1 MNSKSVLQKASL
13 LALAATTCPF
23 LVSLTAIAADSAET
37 HWAFLPPQKSPL
49 PTLDVPAAA
58 NPVDRFVL
66 ARLEQEGLRQNGPA
80 DRERLIRRVTFDLTG
95 LPPSLEEIDAFVH
108 DGSEN
113 AYERVVDRLLAS
125 RRFGERM
132 AVAWLDVARYGD
144 TSVFHGDGP
153 RDMWAWRDW
162 VIDAYNDNKSFADFT
177 IEQLAGDL
185 LPAPDVRD
193 LVASAFNRNNATTDE
208 GGAIA
213 EEFRVEYAV
222 DRVKTTSMAWLGL
235 SMECAQ
241 CHEHKYDPIS
251 QEEYYK
257 FFAYFNQSSDPG
269 MQTRRGNTAPVADV
283 PDYDL
288 QARLP
293 EITREREELEAALAA
308 RS

>member
-1 MNSKSVLQKASL
+1 MAGLGHRRLQRRH
-13 LALAATTCPF
+13 
-23 LVSLTAIAADSAET
+23 I
-37 HWAFLPPQKSPL
+37 
-49 PTLDVPAAA
+49 
-58 NPVDRFVL
+58 
-66 ARLEQEGLRQNGPA
+66 LR
-80 DRERLIRRVTFDLTG
+80 R
-95 LPPSLEEIDAFVH
+95 
-108 DGSEN
+108 
-113 AYERVVDRLLAS
+113 
-125 RRFGERM
+125 
-132 AVAWLDVARYGD
+132 
-144 TSVFHGDGP
+144 
-153 RDMWAWRDW
+153 
-162 VIDAYNDNKSFADFT
+162 FT

-185 LPAPDVRD
+185 LPAPGVRD

-222 DRVKTTSMAWLGL
+222 YRVKTTSMAWLGL

-251 QEEYYK
+251 QEVYYK

-293 EITREREELEAALAA
+293 EITREREELEVMLPRVVPRPRMGCRGWLAA
-308 RS
+308 AEAKSRHQDIATENLVADYRLDGNAELVADAIDGKSQGEFRGEALRSDGKLGRCHPTHWRELRGSGRPLRF